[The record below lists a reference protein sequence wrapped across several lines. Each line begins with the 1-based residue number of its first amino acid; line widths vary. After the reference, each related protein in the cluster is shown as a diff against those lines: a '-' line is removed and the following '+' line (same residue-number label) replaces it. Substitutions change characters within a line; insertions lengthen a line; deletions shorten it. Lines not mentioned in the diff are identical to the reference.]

1 MYSGAQFSIHA
12 MSDDFIDVILGGVN
26 ALGTPNDL
34 RIETDD
40 ISTLVTGSPRRV
52 FQAMETAYGESCRRG
67 GHVVLQAH
75 ISRGCPG
82 EPDDPLC
89 TPAAD
94 GGTGGASGER
104 IDVAGVPRAGIPVR
118 AQYSLYPLGIPD
130 YMDVIADEIA
140 AAKVAGVF
148 DRSKHFC
155 SKLHGD
161 LSHVMAH
168 VYNSFEHAAERA
180 GHVVIQLTIS
190 KGSPSEVR
198 S

>member
-26 ALGTPNDL
+26 ALGTPDDL
-34 RIETDD
+34 RIDTDD
-40 ISTLVTGSPRRV
+40 VSTLITGTPWRV
-52 FQAMETAYGESCRRG
+52 FQAIETAYGESCRRG

-89 TPAAD
+89 TPVA
-94 GGTGGASGER
+94 GGGGGAPSGDLL
-104 IDVAGVPRAGIPVR
+104 DVVNVSPVGIPVR
-118 AQYSLYPLGIPD
+118 AQYSLYPLGTPS

-140 AAKVAGVF
+140 AAQAAGVF
-148 DRSKHFC
+148 DHSKHFC
-155 SKLHGD
+155 SKLQGD
-161 LSHVMAH
+161 LAHVLAH
-168 VYNSFEHAAERA
+168 VYNSFERAAQHA
-180 GHVVIQLTIS
+180 GHVVIQLTVS
-190 KGSPSEVR
+190 KGSPSEAQ